1 MNAYLDR
8 GRWEQQKQQQQQ
20 QQKQP
25 QQQQQKDIGP
35 GVTVVANKGP
45 SSTTGSP
52 LADAMRKTIETFL
65 QRMQAVNTAGK
76 SIATDASVQVGW

>member
-1 MNAYLDR
+1 LNAYLDR

-20 QQKQP
+20 HKQP
-25 QQQQQKDIGP
+25 QQQQKDIGP
-35 GVTVVANKGP
+35 SVTVVPNSGP
-45 SSTTGSP
+45 SATTGSP